1 MLFGLSLM
9 AEAAPPG
16 PATPSSPFGDFTLF
30 VPFLLILVVFY
41 FLIMMPARRQ
51 EKQRQALVAAL
62 KKNDK
67 IQNSGGIIGIVESI
81 KDKEDELVL
90 RGGIRITRS
99 SVVRVVPPDDAGKE
113 QKSGGA

>member
-1 MLFGLSLM
+1 MFM
-9 AEAAPPG
+9 
-16 PATPSSPFGDFTLF
+16 
-30 VPFLLILVVFY
+30 PFLLILAVFY

-67 IQNSGGIIGIVESI
+67 VVNSGGIIGIVESI
-81 KDKEDELVL
+81 KDKEDESCCSGRL
-90 RGGIRITRS
+90 RITRS
-99 SVVRVVPPDDAGKE
+99 SVSARDPPDDASKE